1 MAGVEVSICKALGSI
16 QVKVVRGL
24 QTNAATEHLTYYH
37 LSCLQDMLE

>member
-24 QTNAATEHLTYYH
+24 QTNARVALP
-37 LSCLQDMLE
+37 